1 MITSK
6 LTGGVWSATPTPLTA
21 ERRLDSAAVHRL
33 VEHHVTMGVT
43 GLMLAGTCGEGPW
56 LTEADREGLIRTA
69 VAANRGRLRL
79 AVQVTDNSAARTLA
93 NAEQAAAWGAEFA
106 VVAQP
111 YFFLNGTPDRLLGY
125 YREIARRSP
134 LPVGFYDRG
143 KASAYGLTEAQLGEL
158 LTEPN
163 IVMVKD
169 SSQQATRRDAFL
181 AARRRRPELILLDGD
196 EFDCVSYLQAGY
208 DGMLLGGGIFNAAIA
223 LGIIR
228 AVRAGEAAEAARL
241 QARMN
246 DLMLRVYGGP
256 KIECWMTGLKELLV
270 QMGIFSTN
278 ANLLDYPLTD
288 HCRRQ
293 ITEAVSGADGLGY
306 RADLFAPAGGARH
319 PQGPE
324 EDTAL
329 PFAPEAPRG
338 RTEPAA

>member
-1 MITSK
+1 MTNRKIP
-6 LTGGVWSATPTPLTA
+6 GGVWSATPTPLTA
-21 ERRLDSAAVHRL
+21 ERRLDAPSVPRL
-33 VEHHVTMGVT
+33 VEHHVKMGVA

-56 LTEADREGLIRTA
+56 LSDADREGMIRT
-69 VAANRGRLRL
+69 VAAAARGRLRL

-93 NAEQAAAWGAEFA
+93 NVEKAAAWGAEIA

-111 YFFLNGTPDRLLGY
+111 YFFLNGTADRQLAF
-125 YREIARRSP
+125 YREIARQSA

-143 KASAYGLTEAQLGEL
+143 KASPYVMPESHLTEL

-163 IVMVKD
+163 IAMVKD
-169 SSQQATRRDAFL
+169 SSQLPAHRAAFL
-181 AARRRRPELILLDGD
+181 AARRLRPDLILLDGD
-196 EFDCVSYLQAGY
+196 EFECVSYLQAGY
-208 DGMLLGGGIFNAAIA
+208 DGLLLGGGIFNAGLAQR
-223 LGIIR
+223 IIR

-288 HCRRQ
+288 ECRRQ
-293 ITEAVSGADGLGY
+293 ITEAVTGADGLGFK
-306 RADLFAPAGGARH
+306 ADLFEPIGA
-319 PQGPE
+319 
-324 EDTAL
+324 
-329 PFAPEAPRG
+329 
-338 RTEPAA
+338 